1 MNYTRRS
8 KEKSLKIF
16 RWLKQRKFMF
26 VEERTVEDLRF
37 VACFAYVNG
46 KWRMQSFTK
55 EGDLFDS
62 YQMVLTW
69 ESIFRHVER
78 IWRES

>member
-26 VEERTVEDLRF
+26 VEERTVKDLRY

-46 KWRMQSFTK
+46 KWRMQSFIK
-55 EGDLFDS
+55 EAFLLDG
-62 YQMVLTW
+62 YQRDLTW
-69 ESIFRHVER
+69 ESVFRHVER